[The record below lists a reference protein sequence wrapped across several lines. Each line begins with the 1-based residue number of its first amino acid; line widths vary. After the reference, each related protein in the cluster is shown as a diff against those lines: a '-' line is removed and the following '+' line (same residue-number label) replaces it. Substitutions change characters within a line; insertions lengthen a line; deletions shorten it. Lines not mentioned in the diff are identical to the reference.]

1 MADNFD
7 AVEIIY
13 SLISGIGVDV
23 YKDKAPRDV
32 SGEYVVV
39 NSPTCGPGNSN
50 QTVNIAQANVNI
62 FIPSPTDGMVNRDR
76 LKALRTLVYSAV
88 DGAEVEDYYCWIDRS
103 FSAPVE
109 DARKGYDCFTIRYEL
124 TLNT

>member
-13 SLISGIGVDV
+13 SLISGIGIDV

-39 NSPTCGPGNSN
+39 NSPSCNPGNAS
-50 QTVNIAQANVNI
+50 QSVNIVQANVNI
-62 FIPSPTDGMVNRDR
+62 FIPSPAEGMVNRAR
-76 LKALRTLVYSAV
+76 LKELRTSIYSAI

-103 FSAPVE
+103 FSATVE
-109 DARKGYDCFTIRYEL
+109 DAREGYDCFTIRYEL